1 MDFDWKRPFEIAF
14 EFGLW
19 TIGWVLV
26 AVIGLFSLAA
36 AVGLTKALV
45 GIVKRKKLS
54 DTTPAAKKAL
64 KLVKGDGKKD

>member
-19 TIGWVLV
+19 TVGWILV

-45 GIVKRKKLS
+45 GIFKGKKLS
-54 DTTPAAKKAL
+54 TTPATKKAL
-64 KLVKGDGKKD
+64 KLVKGDGKE